1 MNINATLIGQTITFF
16 VFVWFCWK
24 YVWPALIGVMAEREK
39 KIAEGLQAAERAD
52 KDLELAQHKAAEQL
66 KEAKAQASSII
77 EQANKRASQIV
88 EEAKEQ
94 ALAEGNRLKAAAQAE
109 IEQEA
114 NRAKEAL
121 REQVASLALAG
132 ASKVLGASVDETKH
146 AELLNQLAAE
156 L

>member
-1 MNINATLIGQTITFF
+1 MNINLTLIGQTITFL

-39 KIAEGLQAAERAD
+39 KIADGLQAAERAD
-52 KDLELAQHKAAEQL
+52 KDLELAQKKATDQL
-66 KEAKAQASSII
+66 KEAKAQAASIV
-77 EQANKRASQIV
+77 EQANKRAAQIV

-94 ALAEGNRLKAAAQAE
+94 ARAEGDRLKAAAQAE
-109 IEQEA
+109 IVQET

-121 REQVASLALAG
+121 RAQVAGLALAG
-132 ASKVLGASVDETKH
+132 ATKVLGSSVDESKH
-146 AELLNQLAAE
+146 TDLLNQLAQE

>member
-1 MNINATLIGQTITFF
+1 MNINLTLIGQSITFF

-24 YVWPALIGVMAEREK
+24 FVWPALIGVMAEREK
-39 KIAEGLQAAERAD
+39 KIADGLQAAERAD
-52 KDLELAQHKAAEQL
+52 KDLELAQKKASEQL
-66 KEAKAQASSII
+66 KEAKAQAASII

-88 EEAKEQ
+88 EEAKDQ
-94 ALAEGNRLKAAAQAE
+94 ARAEGDRLKAAAKAE

-121 REQVASLALAG
+121 RAQVSVLALAG
-132 ASKVLGASVDETKH
+132 ATKVLGASVDEAKH
-146 AELLNQLAAE
+146 ADLLNQLAAE